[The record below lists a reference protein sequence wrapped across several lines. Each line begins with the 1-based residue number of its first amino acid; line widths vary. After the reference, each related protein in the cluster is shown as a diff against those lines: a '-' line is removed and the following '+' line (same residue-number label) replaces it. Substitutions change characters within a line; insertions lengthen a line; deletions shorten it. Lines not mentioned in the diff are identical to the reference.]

1 MLLYD
6 FNVGSVD
13 QLEIWIINRID
24 LVSGEL
30 FPIWVLLLRLYL
42 QYVGIPTIRGVVD
55 VAIISHV
62 Y

>member
-13 QLEIWIINRID
+13 QLEIWIIYWID

-30 FPIWVLLLRLYL
+30 FPI
-42 QYVGIPTIRGVVD
+42 
-55 VAIISHV
+55 
-62 Y
+62 